1 MYLTPFKCSV
11 SSSISTTP
19 QSHLNSESE
28 NHIYEV
34 RYEGKTSKGSVTYR
48 RIKLK
53 GQQKPIIQDILV
65 LEKSDMNEIIEEIN
79 STSPLKESDLHSLQ
93 LEIRGHSRFL
103 IQHSNL
109 Y

>member
-1 MYLTPFKCSV
+1 MFLTPFKTSV
-11 SSSISTTP
+11 SSSVSIIP
-19 QSHLNSESE
+19 KDHLNSETE

-53 GQQKPIIQDILV
+53 GQQKPITQDILV
-65 LEKSDMNEIIEEIN
+65 LEKCDMNEIIDEIN
-79 STSPLKESDLHSLQ
+79 SNTPLKEQDLYSLQ
-93 LEIRGHSRFL
+93 LEIRGHSRFVIL
-103 IQHSNL
+103 HSNL